1 MLVSVTRSM
10 LRRIPAAVLVAFAAL
25 VLGASPAAGQ
35 QAAPG
40 EPSQA
45 RLTTLDV
52 AGMDTGA
59 QACTDFYQYANGG
72 WLAAHPIPSDRPRW
86 GTFDELRQR
95 NQTDLR
101 GILEKLA
108 ADRSSAEGSEER
120 KLGDFYGACMDEA
133 AIEAKG
139 LAPIE
144 PELAR
149 IDAIRNVAG
158 LRAEIGRLQSQG
170 VGVVFAFGSEE
181 DRKDSS
187 RVIAAAL
194 QGGLGLPDRD
204 YYVKKDPKS
213 VEIRKKYVTHVAKML
228 ELAGAPPKKAAAD
241 AKAIL
246 LLETKLAEAS
256 QSNVDIRDPDKTH
269 HPMTLDAFSRATPS
283 LEWTAFFREQ
293 QIPADVS
300 INVWQPAF
308 FRAADKLL
316 KSQPLSTWK
325 TYLRWHLLDTAA
337 PTLPKRF
344 VDENFAFNGTT
355 LAGVPEIQPRWKRCV
370 NASDDAMGMAL
381 GRIYVK
387 EHFPPEAKRRADELV
402 QNLLAALTD
411 DIRTLTWM
419 SEPTKAAALKKVE
432 AFGTKIGYPDKWRDY
447 STLQLTRGS
456 YASNVIAGSNF
467 EWKRDLAKIGKPVDK
482 TDWGMTPP
490 EVNAY
495 NNSAKN
501 EIVFPAGILQPP
513 FFYSEGDDAIN
524 YGAIGAVIGHEIIHG
539 FDNSG
544 RKFDAKGNQVDWWT
558 AEDAR
563 RFEQGANCIVKQF
576 DGYVVDSDVHQ
587 KGELVQGESIADLGG
602 LTIAYRAYKKS
613 LEGKP
618 DPAPIDGLSGDERF
632 FIANGRIWA
641 SNNRPEFARLMAQTN
656 EHPLG
661 RFRSIGTVSNMPEFA
676 RVFQCAPGAAMLREP
691 SCQIW

>member
-246 LLETKLAEAS
+246 ALETKLAEAS

>member
-25 VLGASPAAGQ
+25 VLGAAPAAAQ

-59 QACTDFYQYANGG
+59 QACTDFYQYSNGG

-120 KLGDFYGACMDEA
+120 KLGNFYGACMDEA

-149 IDAIRNVAG
+149 IDAIVNVAG

-246 LLETKLAEAS
+246 ALETKLAEAS

-269 HPMTLDAFSRATPS
+269 HPMTLDAFSRANPN

-300 INVWQPAF
+300 INVWQPGF

-370 NASDDAMGMAL
+370 NAADDAMGMAL

-402 QNLLAALTD
+402 KNLLAALAD
-411 DIRTLTWM
+411 DIQTLSWM
-419 SEPTKAAALKKVE
+419 SESTKKAALQKVA

-447 STLQLTRGS
+447 STLELARGS
-456 YASNVIAGSNF
+456 YASNVIAGTNF
-467 EWKRDLAKIGKPVDK
+467 EWRRDLGKIGKPVDK

-513 FFYSEGDDAIN
+513 FFYPEGDDAIN
-524 YGAIGAVIGHEIIHG
+524 YGAIGGVIGHEIIHG

-544 RKFDAKGNQVDWWT
+544 RKFDANGNQVEWWT
-558 AEDAR
+558 AEDAK
-563 RFEQGANCIVKQF
+563 RFEERANCIVKQF
-576 DGYVVDSDVHQ
+576 DGYVVDSGVHQ
-587 KGELVQGESIADLGG
+587 KGALVQGESIADLGG

>member
-1 MLVSVTRSM
+1 MFVKALTIPRLVSG
-10 LRRIPAAVLVAFAAL
+10 VALAAL
-25 VLGASPAAGQ
+25 VVAASPAAAQ
-35 QAAPG
+35 PAAPG
-40 EPSQA
+40 EPGKA
-45 RLTTLDV
+45 RVTTLDV
-52 AGMDTGA
+52 GGMDTGT

-95 NQTDLR
+95 NQTDLK

-108 ADRSSAEGSEER
+108 ADRSAPEGSDER

-139 LAPIE
+139 IAPIE

-149 IDAIRNVAG
+149 IEAIRNTAD
-158 LRAEIGRLQSQG
+158 LRSEISRLQSQG
-170 VGVVFAFGSEE
+170 VGVVFVFGSEE

-187 RVIAAAL
+187 RVISAAL

-204 YYVKKDPKS
+204 YYLKKDAKS
-213 VEIRKKYVTHVAKML
+213 VELRKKYTAHVAKML
-228 ELAGAPPKKAAAD
+228 ELAGTPAKKAAAD

-246 LLETKLAEAS
+246 ALESQLAEAS

-269 HPMTLDAFSRATPS
+269 HPMTLDAFSRTAPN
-283 LEWTAFFREQ
+283 LEWASFFREQ

-300 INVWQPAF
+300 INVWQPDF
-308 FRAADKLL
+308 FRAANKLV
-316 KSQPLSTWK
+316 KSVPLPTWK
-325 TYLRWHLLDTAA
+325 AYLRWHLVNAIA
-337 PTLPKRF
+337 PALPKRF

-355 LAGVPEIQPRWKRCV
+355 LAGTPEIQPRWKRCV
-370 NASDDAMGMAL
+370 NATDDAMGMAL

-387 EHFPPEAKRRADELV
+387 EHFPPEAKKRADELV
-402 QNLLAALTD
+402 QNLLAALAD
-411 DIRTLTWM
+411 DIRTLSWM
-419 SEPTKAAALKKVE
+419 SEPTKKAALTKVA

-447 STLQLTRGS
+447 SALQMGRDS
-456 YASNVIAGSNF
+456 YAANVIAGVGF
-467 EWKRDLAKIGKPVDK
+467 EVRRDFAKIGKPVDK

-558 AEDAR
+558 AEDAKK
-563 RFEQGANCIVKQF
+563 FDEGANCIVKQF
-576 DGYVVDSDVHQ
+576 DAYVVDGDVHQ

-618 DPAPIDGLSGDERF
+618 EPAPIDGLSGDERF

-641 SNNRPEFARLMAQTN
+641 SNNRPEFARLLAQTN

-661 RFRSIGTVSNMPEFA
+661 KFRSIGTISNMPEFA
-676 RVFQCAPGAAMLREP
+676 RVFECGPGAAMVRE
-691 SCQIW
+691 SRCQIW